1 MKRRIS
7 MVAAA
12 GAVAVVIAAIGSSSA
27 SAVSISAS
35 ATKKPP
41 TKQCSTSLKVL
52 RPHYTNPVP
61 KLAGASDS
69 LSGAGSTFVNPIMSI
84 WSSTYAKQG
93 TKVAYQSIGSGGGI
107 AQIQA
112 QTVDFGATDIALADT
127 EAAAAKGGPI
137 LHVPM
142 VLGAVVAVYN
152 VKGLANG
159 LRLDGETLGKIYAG
173 QITKWNDPA
182 IKSQN
187 SQFALP
193 DQNIAVAHRSDGSGT
208 SAIFTDYLTK
218 TSPSWVAK
226 LGGATTSRGK
236 TVAWPVGI
244 GGKGNEG
251 VAAVVS
257 QTEGAIGYV
266 ELQYAI
272 AQHLTYAFIKNSTG
286 AYIEP
291 CVATVRAAVDKG
303 VFPPDLRTTVTNEPG
318 PLAYPITGT
327 VYALIYQN
335 QTDEGKAKAI
345 VNYFSWMLT
354 IGQNFP
360 ASINYAP
367 MGSLL
372 QQKALL
378 QLGKIQF
385 GGKPVVKF
393 TIPKV
398 KKK

>member
-7 MVAAA
+7 ILAVA
-12 GAVAVVIAAIGSSSA
+12 GATAVAFAAIGSSSA
-27 SAVSISAS
+27 SAVSTSAS
-35 ATKKPP
+35 ATKKP

-61 KLAGASDS
+61 KLAGGSDS

-84 WSSTYAKQG
+84 WSSTFAKQG

-112 QTVDFGATDIALADT
+112 QTVDFGATDIALSDT
-127 EAAAAKGGPI
+127 EAAVAKGGPI

-182 IKSQN
+182 IKAQN

-193 DQNIAVAHRSDGSGT
+193 DQSIAVAHRSDGSGT

-218 TSPSWVAK
+218 TSPSWVSK
-226 LGGATTSRGK
+226 LGGEATSRGK

-272 AQHLTYAFIKNSTG
+272 AQKLTYAFIKNSTG

-303 VFPPDLRTTVTNEPG
+303 VFPADLRTTVTNEPG

-393 TIPKV
+393 TIPKA

>member
-7 MVAAA
+7 ILAVA
-12 GAVAVVIAAIGSSSA
+12 GATAVAFAAIGSSSA
-27 SAVSISAS
+27 SAVSTSAS
-35 ATKKPP
+35 ATKKP

-61 KLAGASDS
+61 KLAGGSDS

-84 WSSTYAKQG
+84 WSSTFAKQG

-112 QTVDFGATDIALADT
+112 QTVDFGATDIALSDT

-182 IKSQN
+182 IKAQN

-193 DQNIAVAHRSDGSGT
+193 DQSIAVAHRSDGSGT

-218 TSPSWVAK
+218 TSPSWVSK
-226 LGGATTSRGK
+226 LGGEATSRGK

-272 AQHLTYAFIKNSTG
+272 AQHLTYAFIKNPTG

-335 QTDEGKAKAI
+335 QTNEGKAKAI
-345 VNYFSWMLT
+345 VNYFAWMLT

>member
-1 MKRRIS
+1 MKRNWT
-7 MVAAA
+7 MLAVA
-12 GAVAVVIAAIGSSSA
+12 GAATAVLATIGGGSA
-27 SAVSISAS
+27 SAV
-35 ATKKPP
+35 ATRSTATTPKV

-52 RPHYTNPVP
+52 RPHYANPVP
-61 KLAGASDS
+61 KLAGAAGT
-69 LSGAGSTFVNPIMSI
+69 LSGAGSTFVNPVMSI
-84 WSSTYAKQG
+84 WSSQFSKQG
-93 TKVAYQSIGSGGGI
+93 TNVAYQSIGSGGGI
-107 AQIQA
+107 AQTQA
-112 QTVDFGATDIALADT
+112 QTVDFGATDIALSDA

-137 LHVPM
+137 LHVPL

-152 VKGLANG
+152 VKGLGNG

-173 QITKWNDPA
+173 EITNWNDPA
-182 IKSQN
+182 IKALN
-187 SQFALP
+187 AQFKLP
-193 DQNIAVAHRSDGSGT
+193 DEAIAVAHRSDGSGT

-218 TSPSWVAK
+218 TSKSWTSK
-226 LGGATTSRGK
+226 LGGEVTSRGK

-266 ELQYAI
+266 ELQYAV
-272 AQHLTYAFIKNSTG
+272 AQKLTYAFIRNTTG
-286 AYIEP
+286 AWIEP

-335 QTDEGKAKAI
+335 QTDQAKAKAL
-345 VNYFSWMLT
+345 VNFFSFVLT
-354 IGQNFP
+354 VGQNAP
-360 ASINYAP
+360 SSINYAP
-367 MGSLL
+367 MGSTL

-378 QLGKIQF
+378 QLGKIQV
-385 GGKPVVKF
+385 GGKAVLKF
-393 TIPKV
+393 TIPKA
-398 KKK
+398 KK

>member
-27 SAVSISAS
+27 AAVSTTAS
-35 ATKKPP
+35 ATKKP

-137 LHVPM
+137 LHIPM

-378 QLGKIQF
+378 QLGKIQL

>member
-7 MVAAA
+7 RLAVAGAAA
-12 GAVAVVIAAIGSSSA
+12 VAIAAIGSGSA
-27 SAVSISAS
+27 AAVSTSAS
-35 ATKKPP
+35 ATKAP

-52 RPHYTNPVP
+52 RPHYSNPVA

-137 LHVPM
+137 LHIPM

-335 QTDEGKAKAI
+335 QTDQGKAKAI